1 MSNYSLAPSY
11 NGMISNMSN
20 IGLSNLPIL
29 HNRSMV
35 DSNLLL
41 SNQSLALSL
50 SKQGN
55 VHKRSS
61 NHDKLRSNRDARLS
75 KIGAPRSKIDT
86 RRSDTNAALSRLNK
100 LLSNIDEINESTLKR
115 RRSPLRLNETSANT
129 HIDSDSED
137 VVDDRVRQ
145 SPTMINEENVYS
157 QHSQHK
163 KHKKH
168 DQNHE
173 EKKAEEESES
183 ELFVDCSSGED
194 RTNGVGMFRK
204 IFERFN
210 RFWRWD
216 NNFPNDHSKVL
227 GRKLE
232 DFWQEPNHRG
242 TSSQD
247 CSELLKVLNEC
258 QIEVLNL
265 HNALRAKHGVPHL
278 ILDNTLSQEAQRV
291 AVNSANTAQN
301 QQRTYEY
308 KQGEN
313 VYTKSN
319 VTSIQ
324 HISIGATATQCW
336 YGEIKD
342 YNFNIPIFS
351 MSTCHFTQVVW
362 KNTTRLG
369 VGIAFDNEGKTA
381 FVVAL
386 YDPAGNVKEKF
397 FQNVLPPC

>member
-1 MSNYSLAPSY
+1 M
-11 NGMISNMSN
+11 
-20 IGLSNLPIL
+20 
-29 HNRSMV
+29 
-35 DSNLLL
+35 
-41 SNQSLALSL
+41 
-50 SKQGN
+50 
-55 VHKRSS
+55 
-61 NHDKLRSNRDARLS
+61 DAR
-75 KIGAPRSKIDT
+75 RSKIDT

-100 LLSNIDEINESTLKR
+100 LLSNINEINESTLKR

-137 VVDDRVRQ
+137 VADDRVHQ
-145 SPTMINEENVYS
+145 SPTMIHEEDVYS
-157 QHSQHK
+157 HHMAKIEQTTW
-163 KHKKH
+163 
-168 DQNHE
+168 
-173 EKKAEEESES
+173 ACSES
-183 ELFVDCSSGED
+183 FLSGSTISGD
-194 RTNGVGMFRK
+194 GTTIFRMGTQKFLGGNSK
-204 IFERFN
+204 IFV
-210 RFWRWD
+210 
-216 NNFPNDHSKVL
+216 P
-227 GRKLE
+227 
-232 DFWQEPNHRG
+232 
-242 TSSQD
+242 
-247 CSELLKVLNEC
+247 NEC
-258 QIEVLNL
+258 QIKVLEL
-265 HNALRAKHGVPHL
+265 HNALRPKHGVPPL
-278 ILDNTLSQEAQRV
+278 ILDNTLSQKAQLT
-291 AVNSANTAQN
+291 AMDLANTAQN

-319 VTSIQ
+319 LTSIQ

>member
-1 MSNYSLAPSY
+1 M
-11 NGMISNMSN
+11 
-20 IGLSNLPIL
+20 
-29 HNRSMV
+29 
-35 DSNLLL
+35 
-41 SNQSLALSL
+41 
-50 SKQGN
+50 
-55 VHKRSS
+55 
-61 NHDKLRSNRDARLS
+61 DAR
-75 KIGAPRSKIDT
+75 RSKIDT

-100 LLSNIDEINESTLKR
+100 LLSNINEINESTLKR

-137 VVDDRVRQ
+137 VADDRVHQ
-145 SPTMINEENVYS
+145 SPTMIHEEDVYS
-157 QHSQHK
+157 HHSQHK

-173 EKKAEEESES
+173 ERKTEEESES
-183 ELFVDCSSGED
+183 ELSVDCS
-194 RTNGVGMFRK
+194 
-204 IFERFN
+204 I
-210 RFWRWD
+210 
-216 NNFPNDHSKVL
+216 P
-227 GRKLE
+227 
-232 DFWQEPNHRG
+232 
-242 TSSQD
+242 
-247 CSELLKVLNEC
+247 NEC
-258 QIEVLNL
+258 QIKVLEL
-265 HNALRAKHGVPHL
+265 HNALRPKHGVPPL
-278 ILDNTLSQEAQRV
+278 ILDNTLSQKAQLT
-291 AVNSANTAQN
+291 AMDLANTAQN

-319 VTSIQ
+319 LTSIQ

-381 FVVAL
+381 FFVAL